1 MKKFNC
7 TEPDNSITCKDSSI
21 EIDYLNGEDKWMI
34 LGRDI
39 NNFITFI
46 NSFDKTQSSIF
57 EFNKKSL
64 VSCVSK
70 LNEIGKEF
78 NFILKDVINKEQ
90 NEEFNEEFYYFNK
103 FVMSNFDKD
112 IYKGYD
118 KEYKKYLF
126 NVLEEVF
133 QLLTDIQIDINELS
147 SMVFHKY
154 INNEVENLNK
164 ATITY
169 FMDLTKDLN
178 IDIDCISW
186 MIHCIDR
193 LKFN

>member
-7 TEPDNSITCKDSSI
+7 TEPDNEIRCKENSI
-21 EIDYLNGEDKWMI
+21 EIDYLNGDDKWII
-34 LGRDI
+34 LGKDI
-39 NNFITFI
+39 NNFIRFI
-46 NSFDKTQSSIF
+46 NSFDKRQSSIF

-78 NFILKDVINKEQ
+78 NVILKDLINKEQ
-90 NEEFNEEFYYFNK
+90 VEEFNEEFYYLNAFI
-103 FVMSNFDKD
+103 MSNFDKD
-112 IYKGYD
+112 IYKGHD
-118 KEYKKYLF
+118 KEYQKYLF

-133 QLLTDIQIDINELS
+133 QLLTDIQIDINSLS
-147 SMVFHKY
+147 NIVFHKY
-154 INNEVENLNK
+154 INNEIDNLDK
-164 ATITY
+164 AAITY

-186 MIHCIDR
+186 MIHYIDR
-193 LKFN
+193 IK